1 MRQYPGLIAGLF
13 AFALATASGSAMAD
27 GWRGGDGGWRG
38 GDGGWRGGDGG
49 WRGGEG
55 EGGGYGGYGY
65 APPPAAYSPYGY
77 GSPGYY
83 QTPPPAYY
91 APPIVYGRGED
102 DDD

>member
-1 MRQYPGLIAGLF
+1 MRQYPGLIAGLL
-13 AFALATASGSAMAD
+13 ALAFVTAAGSAMAD
-27 GWRGGDGGWRG
+27 DGWRG

-83 QTPPPAYY
+83 QAPPPAYY